1 MRYSMRVDGMTCANC
16 AKTIENTF
24 KLYDDVDAKV
34 NVGAGKVI
42 FRYDEK
48 QISLMEIA
56 DIVKQAGYVPVLEVD
71 SNTKDNTFKR
81 DIIISIILTVP
92 LLWTMWHHLGA
103 TWMTPRLTMFLM
115 QPLVQF
121 LLATP
126 VQFFVGRRFFKAMYK
141 SAIKGVFGM
150 DALIVM
156 GTMSAY
162 IYSIFTWARS
172 GVLWMDMGMME
183 LYFETSATIIT
194 VILLGN
200 YFEHIAK
207 ARTSDALVDL
217 INLGAKEA
225 RVIRDDKEVMIPVD
239 QVHVG
244 DKIVVLAAEKIPVD
258 GKIVQGQTYIDE
270 SMINGE
276 PIPSFKTIDS
286 EVIGATINQS
296 ERIIIE
302 ATRIGSDTVL
312 AKIIETVEE
321 VSASKPPIQRT
332 ADKISTIFVPIVVV
346 ISITTFLVWY
356 FFIGGGF
363 VPAFDA
369 AVAVMVIS
377 CPCALGLATPT
388 SILVG
393 SGKAAK
399 EGILYKGGEFFEV
412 ANKVNAVCFDKTG
425 TLTIGKPEVTDY
437 FGDESVIDYI
447 YSLESESVHP
457 LSKAITDYAVDS
469 KKLEVSNFENISGMG
484 LKGTIEGKE
493 VVIGSKRLIEQY
505 ANEIGFDSELNKLN
519 NDGKTVVYVGIDGVV
534 VALIGIADVL
544 KDNSIATI
552 KNLHNRGIETFM
564 ITGDNEFVAEVI
576 AKKAGIK
583 NVYAGV
589 LPDEKAKIV
598 QDIKKMGKFVA
609 FVGDGVND
617 APALKAADVGIA
629 MSSGSDI
636 AIDSSDVTLMTHDLN
651 LVNKAIDISIAT
663 LKNIYQNFGWAFGYN
678 IFAIPLAASGR
689 LNPMIAGIAM
699 AFSSITVVL
708 NALRLKGY
716 KFKNY
721 EEVVKVDKVKVNVPS
736 MSCGHCKMSIEKA
749 LQGANVEGAVLLDS
763 KEVEFDKADFEV
775 AVEAIEAAGYPV
787 ER

>member
-1 MRYSMRVDGMTCANC
+1 MRVDGMTCANC

-24 KLYDDVDAKV
+24 KLYDNVDARV

-42 FRYDEK
+42 FRFDEK
-48 QISLMEIA
+48 EISLNEVA
-56 DIVKQAGYVPVLEVD
+56 DIVKQAGYTPVLEVD
-71 SNTKDNTFKR
+71 ANNKDNTFLR
-81 DIIISIILTVP
+81 DIIISIILTAP

-103 TWMTPRLTMFLM
+103 TWMTPKLTMFLM

-121 LLATP
+121 ILATP
-126 VQFFVGRRFFKAMYK
+126 VQFFVGRTFFYSMYK
-141 SAIKGVFGM
+141 SARKGVFGM
-150 DALIVM
+150 DALVVM

-162 IYSIFTWARS
+162 IYSLFTWART
-172 GVLWMDMGMME
+172 GQLWLDMMNHGMLE

-194 VILLGN
+194 VILIGH
-200 YFEHIAK
+200 YFEHVAK
-207 ARTSDALVDL
+207 SRTSDALVDL

-225 RVIRDDKEVMIPVD
+225 RVIKDGVESTIPVENV
-239 QVHVG
+239 QIG
-244 DKIVVLAAEKIPVD
+244 DLIAILAFEKIPVD
-258 GKIVQGQTYIDE
+258 GEIVEGQTYIDE

-276 PIPSFKTIDS
+276 PIPSFKEKGA
-286 EVIGATINQS
+286 EVIGATMNQA
-296 ERIIIE
+296 ERIVIK
-302 ATRIGSDTVL
+302 ATRVGSDTVL

-321 VSASKPPIQRT
+321 VSATKPPIQRT
-332 ADKISTIFVPIVVV
+332 ADKISTIFVPIVLT

-356 FFIGGGF
+356 FGIGGGF

-425 TLTIGKPEVTDY
+425 TLTIGKPEVTNY
-437 FGDESVIDYI
+437 FGDESVIDYV

-457 LSKAITDYAVDS
+457 LSKAITDYSSDS
-469 KKLEVSNFENISGMG
+469 KKLTVSDFENVSGMG
-484 LKGTIEGKE
+484 LIGTVDGKRIA
-493 VVIGSKRLIEQY
+493 IGSKRILEKLNLE
-505 ANEIGFDSELNKLN
+505 AGFETELSQLNKE
-519 NDGKTVVYVGIDGVV
+519 GKTVVYVAVDETV

-552 KNLHNRGIETFM
+552 KNLHARGIETFM
-564 ITGDNEFVAEVI
+564 ITGDNEFVADVI
-576 AKKAGIK
+576 AKKAGIN

-589 LPDEKAKIV
+589 LPDEKARIV
-598 QDIKKMGKFVA
+598 QEIKESGKFVA

-663 LKNIYQNFGWAFGYN
+663 LRNIYQNFGWAFGYN
-678 IFAIPLAASGR
+678 ILAIPLAASGR
-689 LNPMIAGIAM
+689 LDPMIAGLAM
-699 AFSSITVVL
+699 AFSSVTVVL
-708 NALRLKGY
+708 NALRLKRY

-721 EEVVKVDKVKVNVPS
+721 EEVLKVDKVKVSVPS

-749 LQGANVEGAVLLDS
+749 LLGANVEGTVLLET
-763 KEVEFDKADFEV
+763 KEVELNNAQFEV